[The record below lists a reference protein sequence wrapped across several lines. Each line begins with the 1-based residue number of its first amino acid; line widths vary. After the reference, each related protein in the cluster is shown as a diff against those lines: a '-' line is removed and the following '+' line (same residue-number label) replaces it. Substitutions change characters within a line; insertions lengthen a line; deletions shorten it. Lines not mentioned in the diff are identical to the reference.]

1 MSKIFCKGNHWEIK
15 NGQLILDT
23 PEGQQTVKNMVKVLE
38 VQIRDAIYEE
48 ICALDF
54 TQNRKQIMK
63 YGIENALLHVQDV
76 CAKVA
81 IGHDHDN

>member
-1 MSKIFCKGNHWEIK
+1 MTKLFCKGNHWEIK

-23 PEGQQTVKNMVKVLE
+23 PDGQQTVKNMVKILE

-63 YGIENALLHVQDV
+63 YGIENALLNVQDM

-81 IGHDHDN
+81 IGHDNDN

>member
-1 MSKIFCKGNHWEIK
+1 MKVLCKGNHWSIK
-15 NGQLILDT
+15 DKQLILDT
-23 PEGQQTVKNMVKVLE
+23 PEGQQTVRNMIKILE
-38 VQIRDAIYEE
+38 AQIRDSIYDE

-63 YGIENALLHVQDV
+63 YGIENALLHVQDM

-81 IGHDHDN
+81 MGSEHDGN

>member
-1 MSKIFCKGNHWEIK
+1 MKIICKGNHWKIK

-38 VQIRDAIYEE
+38 AQIRHTIYEE

-63 YGIENALLHVQDV
+63 YGIENALLNVQDL

-81 IGHDHDN
+81 MGDDNDN

>member
-1 MSKIFCKGNHWEIK
+1 MTKLFCKGNHWEIK
-15 NGQLILDT
+15 DGQLILDT
-23 PEGQQTVKNMVKVLE
+23 PDGQQTVKNMVKVLE

-63 YGIENALLHVQDV
+63 HGIENALLSVQDI

-81 IGHDHDN
+81 IGKTNDN